1 MEGLRLPESGS
12 LFLLRKPSGEGGLL
26 YGQMCLDAQIAMS
39 LCLRIPPLAALLMTA
54 AATFDVV
61 DALSC
66 AQLQCIAVQ
75 ATPRPVLLI
84 DLRPRR
90 RFRHGH
96 IAGSHCIPSGLL
108 LSGEP
113 PEGELILISETPQ
126 EAVAVIEALHE
137 AGYHQRLRY
146 LAEGFHGWRE
156 RGLPIEAAAERGPSG
171 VVGVLLPALA
181 GTGLLLAAA
190 VLSSLPLFGLGLLL
204 LWGVWIEAALPG
216 PLRRQRLI

>member
-1 MEGLRLPESGS
+1 M
-12 LFLLRKPSGEGGLL
+12 L
-26 YGQMCLDAQIAMS
+26 YGQMCLDAQIVIS
-39 LCLRIPPLAALLMTA
+39 FCLRIPSLADLLMTA
-54 AATFDVV
+54 AATFDSV

-66 AQLQCIAVQ
+66 AQLHSIAVH
-75 ATPRPVLLI
+75 AAPRPPLLI
-84 DLRPRR
+84 DLRPQH
-90 RFRHGH
+90 RFRRGH

-113 PEGELILISETPQ
+113 PEGELILISDAPQ

-156 RGLPIEAAAERGPSG
+156 RGLPIEAADDRSPSG
-171 VVGVLLPALA
+171 LAGVLLPGLA

-204 LWGVWIEAALPG
+204 LWGAWIEPALPA

>member
-1 MEGLRLPESGS
+1 MQASRELRMHQLATLPMTVDAGSG
-12 LFLLRKPSGEGGLL
+12 F
-26 YGQMCLDAQIAMS
+26 A
-39 LCLRIPPLAALLMTA
+39 
-54 AATFDVV
+54 

-66 AQLQCIAVQ
+66 AQVQ
-75 ATPRPVLLI
+75 AFAVHAGSRPALLI
-84 DLRPRR
+84 DLRSPRR
-90 RFRHGH
+90 FHRGH

-113 PEGELILISETPQ
+113 PEGELILISDAPQ

-146 LAEGFHGWRE
+146 LAEGFNGWCD
-156 RGLPIEAAAERGPSG
+156 RGLPIEAPPDRWPSG
-171 VVGVLLPALA
+171 VARVLLPGLA

-204 LWGVWIEAALPG
+204 LWGVWIEPALPG
-216 PLRRQRLI
+216 RLRRQRLI